1 MELKA
6 GDVVCL
12 KSDKDMLSMQRMVIA
27 DIQDKICYC
36 VWMKDGEIKSTQLLT
51 ITLMHCDEAYRD
63 TTVELV

>member
-12 KSDKDMLSMQRMVIA
+12 KSDKDMPSMQRMVIA
-27 DIQDKICYC
+27 DIRDQICSC

-51 ITLMHCDEAYRD
+51 ITLMHCDEAYSN
-63 TTVELV
+63 TVMELV